1 MLLCKWVNKFV
12 ATVDGQLWLRSALL
26 YLLIC
31 CLPLYWKHS
40 RNAQL
45 RQKVPSIDGAQHS
58 TAQIVIDSTE
68 LHYAAQLIH
77 FPHSQERRKYDKLGW
92 NISYDFNDTDFE
104 VCSEILRTYLTRCSE
119 EKIPWNSL
127 KYLIGEV
134 MYGGRVID
142 DYDRRI
148 TNCYM
153 NEYMGDFLFDE
164 FQAFHFYEDEN
175 ADYCLPDDETVL
187 KDDYISE

>member
-1 MLLCKWVNKFV
+1 M
-12 ATVDGQLWLRSALL
+12 
-26 YLLIC
+26 
-31 CLPLYWKHS
+31 
-40 RNAQL
+40 
-45 RQKVPSIDGAQHS
+45 GA
-58 TAQIVIDSTE
+58 A
-68 LHYAAQLIH
+68 AAQLIRTP
-77 FPHSQERRKYDKLGW
+77 FKPLSSRPLPLQERRKYDKLGW

-104 VCSEILRTYLTRCSE
+104 VCSEILRTYLTRCTE

-153 NEYMGDFLFDE
+153 NEYMGDFLFDV
-164 FQAFHFYEDEN
+164 FQSFHFYEDEN
-175 ADYCLPDDETVL
+175 VDYCLPDDEIVL
-187 KDDYISE
+187 KDDYIGEYMGTADATKALYICNMH